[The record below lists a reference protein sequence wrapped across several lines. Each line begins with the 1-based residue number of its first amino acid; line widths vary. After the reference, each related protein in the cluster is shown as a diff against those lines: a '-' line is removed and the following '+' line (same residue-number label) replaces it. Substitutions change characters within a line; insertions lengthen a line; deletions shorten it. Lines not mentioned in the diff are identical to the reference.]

1 MNRIEIFQVLGIE
14 ETKDERALKA
24 AYRQRLSAVNPEDDP
39 EGFKRLRTAYEEACR
54 LARQQ
59 EEEDGE
65 QPGRDETPSG
75 VWVEKAAE
83 IYGSIRR
90 RQNVEEK
97 AV

>member
-54 LARQQ
+54 LARWNTPRRC
-59 EEEDGE
+59 GY
-65 QPGRDETPSG
+65 PGNAPLKRRSAGSRFRDRKS
-75 VWVEKAAE
+75 VV
-83 IYGSIRR
+83 
-90 RQNVEEK
+90 
-97 AV
+97 